1 MRAGLRTESWPRKA
15 PKTDYMAALAPELPK
30 GVPFTR
36 ALGALA
42 VTPLVGSVILAI
54 TFLPRVGSAFS
65 IMVLYI
71 APFAYATA
79 AAFVLPILMVWPPSR
94 RPSYVLAAVWGAL
107 AACGAWFVLASQ
119 QAGGFEMSM
128 PRPVAIG
135 LIWSGAMPGVV
146 SGMFYA
152 WLVRRGDGE

>member
-1 MRAGLRTESWPRKA
+1 
-15 PKTDYMAALAPELPK
+15 MAAPEVPK

-42 VTPLVGSVILAI
+42 ATPLVGSVILSL

-65 IMVLYI
+65 ILVLYI

-79 AAFVLPILMVWPPSR
+79 AAFVLPILVLWPPSR

-119 QAGGFEMSM
+119 QAGGMSM
-128 PRPVAIG
+128 PRPAAIG
-135 LIWSGAMPGVV
+135 RSLWRFVSLQVV
-146 SGMFYA
+146 APSQFSE
-152 WLVRRGDGE
+152 LPTHVDNDN